1 MELTEQLE
9 KLRSMLLS
17 ELTQSIHTVMKT
29 ELETA
34 LSPLNSTLN
43 QVKSLYET
51 HEERI
56 CGIEATLDQS
66 EPRLSQVEAKLA
78 II

>member
-1 MELTEQLE
+1 
-9 KLRSMLLS
+9 
-17 ELTQSIHTVMKT
+17 MKT

-34 LSPLNSTLN
+34 LSPINSTLN

-56 CGIEATLDQS
+56 CGIEATLEQN
-66 EPRLSQVEAKLA
+66 EPRLALVEAKLA
-78 II
+78 NHTG